1 MPIGSFAA
9 KWVLPTI
16 IIRKQHETL
25 GMDDFDLV
33 IECRGL
39 VSRSMAATAATIR
52 DSLVFY
58 FTDHA

>member
-1 MPIGSFAA
+1 MRIGSFAA

-16 IIRKQHETL
+16 TTRKQHETL
-25 GMDDFDLV
+25 GMDGLDLV

-39 VSRSMAATAATIR
+39 VSRGLVAAADTIR
-52 DSLVFY
+52 DSLVIY